1 MCGEKIA
8 PEIELSFVGVAFLI
22 NDDSIEMSKFADE
35 LIRVYIYVYVDWRM
49 ALWSIPSTL
58 VLAAGALDSVTS

>member
-1 MCGEKIA
+1 MCGKKIA

-58 VLAAGALDSVTS
+58 VLAAGALDSVTL